1 MINLT
6 VESDVID
13 EKESLDENE
22 NLTSQ
27 QKFLFSL
34 ARAFGGALLFALPML
49 MTVEIWE
56 LGLYIYP
63 LRLALFLFLA
73 IPLLTGFSWYSGF
86 KATNGLKEDLVDA
99 FVAYAVG
106 FCASAIALALL
117 TIVGKKTSTAGIVAM
132 VSLQAVPASIGA
144 LLAQSQFGNHT
155 RQETK
160 KKEEA
165 GYWEE
170 IFLMIAGAVF
180 FAFNLAPG
188 DEVVVIGYKMTVWNI
203 TVIAILSLVLMQ
215 AFVYSLRFRG
225 QEISAP
231 DAPFGQTF
239 FRFTVVG
246 YAIALLT
253 SFYILWTFGRID
265 GLSAERNLTNV
276 IILAF
281 PATIGAAV
289 TRLIL

>member
-1 MINLT
+1 MNNVTL
-6 VESDVID
+6 ESDVS
-13 EKESLDENE
+13 EEPESFDRN
-22 NLTSQ
+22 NNKTSQ

-63 LRLALFLFLA
+63 LRLALFLLLA

-86 KATNGLKEDLVDA
+86 KATNGLKEDLIDA

-106 FCASAIALALL
+106 FCTSAIALALL
-117 TIVGKKTSTAGIVAM
+117 TIVGKKTSAAGIVAM

-144 LLAQSQFGNHT
+144 LLAQSQFGNYA
-155 RQETK
+155 RQEK
-160 KKEEA
+160 KKQAEA
-165 GYWEE
+165 GYWGE

-188 DEVVVIGYKMTVWNI
+188 DEVVIIGYKMTAWNI
-203 TVIAILSLVLMQ
+203 TVIAILSLVLMH
-215 AFVYSLRFRG
+215 AFVYSLQFRE
-225 QEISAP
+225 QESSTP
-231 DAPFGQTF
+231 DTPFGQTF

-246 YAIALLT
+246 YAIALLM
-253 SFYILWTFGRID
+253 SFYILWTFGRTD
-265 GLSAERNLTNV
+265 GLSVERNLVNV